1 MSNWKYYDPREMTP
15 QEIIDASVSHVI
27 SQGKPCIDENTGTCV
42 YRRHGGLQCAAS
54 IFISDSE
61 YKEKWDMEIDGVPFF
76 EAIGKVTNPPESK
89 KIGLITK
96 LQQMHDDTANMQ
108 VSDEEFIKMYKEHCI
123 DAIPE
128 IGYTVP
134 SIVYE

>member
-15 QEIIDASVSHVI
+15 QEIIDASVTHVI
-27 SQGKPCIDENTGTCV
+27 NQGKPCVDNNGTCV
-42 YRRHGGLQCAAS
+42 YRRHDGFQCAAS
-54 IFISDSE
+54 IFISDGE
-61 YKEKWDMEIDGVPFF
+61 YKEKWDVDILGVTFF
-76 EAIGKVTNPPESK
+76 DVIKTVENPPEAK
-89 KIGLITK
+89 KIKIIGK
-96 LQQMHDDTANMQ
+96 LQAMHDAIAELA
-108 VSDEEFIKMYKEHCI
+108 VSDAEFIEMYKRHCI